1 MNGLVS
7 STFTLEQKY
16 DFKLDRNND
25 LTFIV
30 ITISTDKKTI
40 IVIIVLAISPSPI
53 LETTNEH

>member
-1 MNGLVS
+1 MIGLVS
-7 STFTLEQKY
+7 STFTLEQKC
-16 DFKLDRNND
+16 DFKLDRKND

-53 LETTNEH
+53 LET